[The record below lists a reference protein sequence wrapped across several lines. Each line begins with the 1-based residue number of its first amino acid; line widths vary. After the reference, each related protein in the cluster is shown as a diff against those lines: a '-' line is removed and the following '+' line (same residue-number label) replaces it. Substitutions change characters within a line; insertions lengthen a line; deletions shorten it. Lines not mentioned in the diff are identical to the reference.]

1 MILTCWRAKLPKG
14 QPKIIHYR
22 NMKHFDE
29 EKFCSDLEAADFKLC
44 QEEFDAEASFSNFQN
59 TFCNILDKHAPLKQK
74 VLRSNNIP
82 LSKAHRKA
90 IMLRSRL
97 KNNFHKN
104 KTDQNWLKFKKQRN
118 YCANL
123 RRKSKREY
131 FSKICENGTMD
142 SKTFWKKLKPF
153 FFRKNSKS

>member
-14 QPKIIHYR
+14 QPKNIHYR

-59 TFCNILDKHAPLKQK
+59 TFCNILDKHASLKQK

-104 KTDQNWLKFKKQRN
+104 KTDQNWLKFKN
-118 YCANL
+118 
-123 RRKSKREY
+123 RET
-131 FSKICENGTMD
+131 IVQI
-142 SKTFWKKLKPF
+142 
-153 FFRKNSKS
+153 